1 MIVPILKPS
10 GKPEPPIPHE
20 NPQKGRHVLLTS
32 LPFGFMGKS
41 MNTLRPI
48 KDATTSFSR
57 SVLGTLLFA
66 FGLFLCSSFSAQAHI
81 DSDVSRQFEALL
93 ETAPSSMEAFKDQ
106 RSELESGDIGPQL
119 QRFDAVDE
127 GSALV
132 EVSGE
137 WRLDAALARSERNL
151 FASIS
156 ETLNS
161 NISQTTARTPKSV
174 TDKPLPH
181 SSGYAAALASA
192 PVLPQI
198 SVTPV
203 ALPIGTPLCF
213 LPAERG
219 LVSYPTPPPYG
230 C

>member
-1 MIVPILKPS
+1 MD
-10 GKPEPPIPHE
+10 
-20 NPQKGRHVLLTS
+20 KG
-32 LPFGFMGKS
+32 
-41 MNTLRPI
+41 MNTLKPI

-81 DSDVSRQFEALL
+81 DNDVSRQFEALL
-93 ETAPSSMEAFKDQ
+93 EAAPSADVFKTQ
-106 RSELESGDIGPQL
+106 HSELEGNDIGPQL

-127 GSALV
+127 DSALV
-132 EVSGE
+132 EASSG
-137 WRLDAALARSERNL
+137 WRQLDAALARSERNL

-156 ETLNS
+156 ETLNG

>member
-1 MIVPILKPS
+1 
-10 GKPEPPIPHE
+10 
-20 NPQKGRHVLLTS
+20 
-32 LPFGFMGKS
+32 MGKG
-41 MNTLRPI
+41 MNTLKPI

-81 DSDVSRQFEALL
+81 DNDVSRQFEALL
-93 ETAPSSMEAFKDQ
+93 EAAPSADVFKAQ
-106 RSELESGDIGPQL
+106 HSELEGNDIGPQL

-127 GSALV
+127 DSALV
-132 EVSGE
+132 EASSG
-137 WRLDAALARSERNL
+137 WRQLDAALARSERNL

-156 ETLNS
+156 ETLNG

-192 PVLPQI
+192 PAADFRHPGGAAHRHAPLLP
-198 SVTPV
+198 SRRTR
-203 ALPIGTPLCF
+203 ARLLPHASSIRLLELPLF
-213 LPAERG
+213 RPSLSA
-219 LVSYPTPPPYG
+219 
-230 C
+230 

>member
-32 LPFGFMGKS
+32 LPFGFMGKG

-81 DSDVSRQFEALL
+81 DSDVGRQFEALL

-132 EVSGE
+132 EVS
-137 WRLDAALARSERNL
+137 ERNP
-151 FASIS
+151 FTSIS
-156 ETLNS
+156 ETLNG
-161 NISQTTARTPKSV
+161 NTSQTTARTPKGF
-174 TDKPLPH
+174 DKPLPN
-181 SSGYAAALASA
+181 SAGYAAALASP
-192 PVLPQI
+192 PVLPQV
-198 SVTPV
+198 SAVPA

>member
-1 MIVPILKPS
+1 
-10 GKPEPPIPHE
+10 
-20 NPQKGRHVLLTS
+20 
-32 LPFGFMGKS
+32 MGKG

-81 DSDVSRQFEALL
+81 DSDVGRQFEALL

-106 RSELESGDIGPQL
+106 RSELESGNIGPQL

-137 WRLDAALARSERNL
+137 WRLDAALARSER
-151 FASIS
+151 
-156 ETLNS
+156 
-161 NISQTTARTPKSV
+161 
-174 TDKPLPH
+174 
-181 SSGYAAALASA
+181 
-192 PVLPQI
+192 
-198 SVTPV
+198 
-203 ALPIGTPLCF
+203 PIGTPLCF

>member
-1 MIVPILKPS
+1 
-10 GKPEPPIPHE
+10 
-20 NPQKGRHVLLTS
+20 
-32 LPFGFMGKS
+32 MGKS

-137 WRLDAALARSERNL
+137 WRLDAALARSERNP
-151 FASIS
+151 FTSIS
-156 ETLNS
+156 ETLNG
-161 NISQTTARTPKSV
+161 NTSQTTARTPKGF
-174 TDKPLPH
+174 DKPLPN
-181 SSGYAAALASA
+181 SAGDAAALASPASGFRCSGGVAHWHA
-192 PVLPQI
+192 PLLP
-198 SVTPV
+198 SRRTR
-203 ALPIGTPLCF
+203 ACF
-213 LPAERG
+213 LPYASSIRLLELPLFRPS
-219 LVSYPTPPPYG
+219 LFA
-230 C
+230 

>member
-1 MIVPILKPS
+1 
-10 GKPEPPIPHE
+10 
-20 NPQKGRHVLLTS
+20 
-32 LPFGFMGKS
+32 MGKG
-41 MNTLRPI
+41 MNTLKPI

-81 DSDVSRQFEALL
+81 DNDVSRQFEALL
-93 ETAPSSMEAFKDQ
+93 EAAPSADVFKAQ
-106 RSELESGDIGPQL
+106 HSELEGNDIGPQL

-127 GSALV
+127 DSALV
-132 EVSGE
+132 EASSG
-137 WRLDAALARSERNL
+137 WRQLDAALARSERNL

-156 ETLNS
+156 ETLNG

-192 PVLPQI
+192 PVHRFP
-198 SVTPV
+198 SPRWRCPS
-203 ALPIGTPLCF
+203 ARPFASFPPNAG
-213 LPAERG
+213 
-219 LVSYPTPPPYG
+219 SSPTPRLLHTVARASAFPSFAFCVTEKP
-230 C
+230 

>member
-32 LPFGFMGKS
+32 LPFGFMGKG

-81 DSDVSRQFEALL
+81 DSDVGRQFEALL

-106 RSELESGDIGPQL
+106 RSELESGNIGPQL

-137 WRLDAALARSERNL
+137 WRLDAALARSERNP
-151 FASIS
+151 FTSIS
-156 ETLNS
+156 ETLNG
-161 NISQTTARTPKSV
+161 NTSQTTARTPKGF
-174 TDKPLPH
+174 DKPLPN
-181 SSGYAAALASA
+181 SAGYAAALASP
-192 PVLPQI
+192 PVLPQV
-198 SVTPV
+198 SAVPA

>member
-1 MIVPILKPS
+1 
-10 GKPEPPIPHE
+10 
-20 NPQKGRHVLLTS
+20 
-32 LPFGFMGKS
+32 MGKG
-41 MNTLRPI
+41 MNTLKPI

-81 DSDVSRQFEALL
+81 DNDVSRQFEALL
-93 ETAPSSMEAFKDQ
+93 EAAPS
-106 RSELESGDIGPQL
+106 
-119 QRFDAVDE
+119 AV
-127 GSALV
+127 
-132 EVSGE
+132 
-137 WRLDAALARSERNL
+137 LARSERNL

-156 ETLNS
+156 ETLNG

-174 TDKPLPH
+174 IDKTLPH

-203 ALPIGTPLCF
+203 ALPIGAPLCF

>member
-1 MIVPILKPS
+1 
-10 GKPEPPIPHE
+10 
-20 NPQKGRHVLLTS
+20 
-32 LPFGFMGKS
+32 MGKG

-81 DSDVSRQFEALL
+81 DSDVGRQFEALL

-137 WRLDAALARSERNL
+137 WRLDAALARSERNP
-151 FASIS
+151 FTSIS
-156 ETLNS
+156 ETLNG
-161 NISQTTARTPKSV
+161 NTSQTTARTPK
-174 TDKPLPH
+174 
-181 SSGYAAALASA
+181 GYAAALASP
-192 PVLPQI
+192 PVLPQV
-198 SVTPV
+198 SAVPA

>member
-1 MIVPILKPS
+1 
-10 GKPEPPIPHE
+10 
-20 NPQKGRHVLLTS
+20 
-32 LPFGFMGKS
+32 MGKS

-48 KDATTSFSR
+48 KERNDQLFPLRVGDAAF
-57 SVLGTLLFA
+57 LLSGF
-66 FGLFLCSSFSAQAHI
+66 FCVPPFSAQAHI

-137 WRLDAALARSERNL
+137 WRLDAALARSERNP
-151 FASIS
+151 FTSIS
-156 ETLNS
+156 ETLNG
-161 NISQTTARTPKSV
+161 NTSQTTARTPKGF
-174 TDKPLPH
+174 DKPLPN
-181 SSGYAAALASA
+181 SAGYAAALASP
-192 PVLPQI
+192 PVLPQV
-198 SVTPV
+198 SAVPA

>member
-1 MIVPILKPS
+1 
-10 GKPEPPIPHE
+10 
-20 NPQKGRHVLLTS
+20 
-32 LPFGFMGKS
+32 MGKG
-41 MNTLRPI
+41 MNTLKPI

-81 DSDVSRQFEALL
+81 DNDVSRQFEALL
-93 ETAPSSMEAFKDQ
+93 EAAPSADVFKAQ
-106 RSELESGDIGPQL
+106 HSELEGNDIGPQL

-127 GSALV
+127 DSALV
-132 EVSGE
+132 EASSG
-137 WRLDAALARSERNL
+137 WRQLDAALARSERNL

-156 ETLNS
+156 ETLNG
-161 NISQTTARTPKSV
+161 NLSQTTAR
-174 TDKPLPH
+174 
-181 SSGYAAALASA
+181 YAAALASA

>member
-1 MIVPILKPS
+1 
-10 GKPEPPIPHE
+10 
-20 NPQKGRHVLLTS
+20 
-32 LPFGFMGKS
+32 MGKG
-41 MNTLRPI
+41 MNTLKPI

-57 SVLGTLLFA
+57 SVLGMLLFA

-81 DSDVSRQFEALL
+81 DNDVSRQFEALL
-93 ETAPSSMEAFKDQ
+93 EAAPSADVFKDQ
-106 RSELESGDIGPQL
+106 HSELEGNDIGPQL

-127 GSALV
+127 DSVLV
-132 EVSGE
+132 
-137 WRLDAALARSERNL
+137 RSERNL

-156 ETLNS
+156 ETLNG

-174 TDKPLPH
+174 IDKTLPH

-203 ALPIGTPLCF
+203 ALPIGAPLCF

>member
-1 MIVPILKPS
+1 
-10 GKPEPPIPHE
+10 
-20 NPQKGRHVLLTS
+20 
-32 LPFGFMGKS
+32 MGKG
-41 MNTLRPI
+41 MNTLKPI

-81 DSDVSRQFEALL
+81 DNDVSRQFEALL
-93 ETAPSSMEAFKDQ
+93 EAAPSADVFKAQ
-106 RSELESGDIGPQL
+106 HSELEGNDIGPQL

-127 GSALV
+127 DSALV
-132 EVSGE
+132 EASSG
-137 WRLDAALARSERNL
+137 WRQLDAALARSERNL

-156 ETLNS
+156 ETLNG
-161 NISQTTARTPKSV
+161 NISQTTSRTPKSV

-198 SVTPV
+198 SVIPV

>member
-1 MIVPILKPS
+1 
-10 GKPEPPIPHE
+10 
-20 NPQKGRHVLLTS
+20 
-32 LPFGFMGKS
+32 MGNA
-41 MNTLRPI
+41 MNTLKPI

-93 ETAPSSMEAFKDQ
+93 EAVPSADIFKEQ
-106 RSELESGDIGPQL
+106 HSELESHDSGPQF
-119 QRFDAVDE
+119 QRFDAVEED
-127 GSALV
+127 SVLV
-132 EVSGE
+132 EAFSG
-137 WRLDAALARSERNL
+137 WRRLDAALSRSERNL

-156 ETLNS
+156 ETFNGS
-161 NISQTTARTPKSV
+161 ISQTTARTPKNAA
-174 TDKPLPH
+174 DKTLPQ
-181 SSGYAAALASA
+181 SSAHAAASASA
-192 PVLPQI
+192 PVLPQS

>member
-1 MIVPILKPS
+1 
-10 GKPEPPIPHE
+10 
-20 NPQKGRHVLLTS
+20 
-32 LPFGFMGKS
+32 MGKG
-41 MNTLRPI
+41 MNTLKPI

-81 DSDVSRQFEALL
+81 DNDVSRQFEALL
-93 ETAPSSMEAFKDQ
+93 EAAPSADVFKDQ
-106 RSELESGDIGPQL
+106 HSELEGNDIGPQL
-119 QRFDAVDE
+119 QRFDA
-127 GSALV
+127 
-132 EVSGE
+132 
-137 WRLDAALARSERNL
+137 
-151 FASIS
+151 I
-156 ETLNS
+156 
-161 NISQTTARTPKSV
+161 
-174 TDKPLPH
+174 DKTLPH

>member
-1 MIVPILKPS
+1 MIVSILKRP

-32 LPFGFMGKS
+32 LPFGFMGKG

-81 DSDVSRQFEALL
+81 DNDVSRQFEALL

-106 RSELESGDIGPQL
+106 RSELESGNIGPQL

-156 ETLNS
+156 ETLNG

-181 SSGYAAALASA
+181 SSGYAAALASP
-192 PVLPQI
+192 PVLPQV
-198 SVTPV
+198 SAVPA

>member
-1 MIVPILKPS
+1 MD
-10 GKPEPPIPHE
+10 
-20 NPQKGRHVLLTS
+20 KG
-32 LPFGFMGKS
+32 
-41 MNTLRPI
+41 MNTLKPI

-81 DSDVSRQFEALL
+81 DNDVSRQFEALL
-93 ETAPSSMEAFKDQ
+93 EAA
-106 RSELESGDIGPQL
+106 RG
-119 QRFDAVDE
+119 
-127 GSALV
+127 
-132 EVSGE
+132 
-137 WRLDAALARSERNL
+137 WRQLDAALARSERNL

-156 ETLNS
+156 ETLNG

>member
-1 MIVPILKPS
+1 
-10 GKPEPPIPHE
+10 
-20 NPQKGRHVLLTS
+20 
-32 LPFGFMGKS
+32 MGKG
-41 MNTLRPI
+41 MNTLKPI

-81 DSDVSRQFEALL
+81 DNDVSRQFEALL
-93 ETAPSSMEAFKDQ
+93 EAAPSADVFKAQ
-106 RSELESGDIGPQL
+106 HSELEGNDIGPQL

-127 GSALV
+127 DSA
-132 EVSGE
+132 
-137 WRLDAALARSERNL
+137 LDAALARSERNL

-156 ETLNS
+156 ETLNG

-198 SVTPV
+198 SVIPV

>member
-1 MIVPILKPS
+1 MD
-10 GKPEPPIPHE
+10 
-20 NPQKGRHVLLTS
+20 KG
-32 LPFGFMGKS
+32 
-41 MNTLRPI
+41 MNTLKPI

-66 FGLFLCSSFSAQAHI
+66 FGLFLCSSFSAPMSAG
-81 DSDVSRQFEALL
+81 SSKPSLKRPPSADV
-93 ETAPSSMEAFKDQ
+93 FKAQ
-106 RSELESGDIGPQL
+106 HSELEGNDIGPQL

-127 GSALV
+127 DSALV
-132 EVSGE
+132 EASSG
-137 WRLDAALARSERNL
+137 WRQLDAALARSERNL

-156 ETLNS
+156 ETLNG

>member
-1 MIVPILKPS
+1 M
-10 GKPEPPIPHE
+10 
-20 NPQKGRHVLLTS
+20 TS
-32 LPFGFMGKS
+32 
-41 MNTLRPI
+41 
-48 KDATTSFSR
+48 A
-57 SVLGTLLFA
+57 
-66 FGLFLCSSFSAQAHI
+66 
-81 DSDVSRQFEALL
+81 
-93 ETAPSSMEAFKDQ
+93 
-106 RSELESGDIGPQL
+106 PQL

-127 GSALV
+127 DSVLV
-132 EVSGE
+132 EASSG
-137 WRLDAALARSERNL
+137 WRQLDAALARSERNL

-156 ETLNS
+156 ETLNG

-174 TDKPLPH
+174 IDKTLPH

>member
-1 MIVPILKPS
+1 
-10 GKPEPPIPHE
+10 
-20 NPQKGRHVLLTS
+20 
-32 LPFGFMGKS
+32 MGKG
-41 MNTLRPI
+41 MNTLKPI

-81 DSDVSRQFEALL
+81 DNDVSRQFE
-93 ETAPSSMEAFKDQ
+93 
-106 RSELESGDIGPQL
+106 GNDIGPQL

-127 GSALV
+127 DSALV
-132 EVSGE
+132 EASSG
-137 WRLDAALARSERNL
+137 WRQLDAALARSERNL

-156 ETLNS
+156 ETLNG

-181 SSGYAAALASA
+181 SSGYAAALVSA